1 MITACR
7 DALPLMSDYLEGAL
21 AEPTRVAFEGHLGIC
36 PRCREVLRS
45 LEIVPAIVSRAT
57 EVDAPDG
64 LADEIVERLRTTSSR
79 S

>member
-7 DALPLMSDYLEGAL
+7 DALPLMSDYLDGSL
-21 AEPTRVAFEGHLGIC
+21 ADPTRAAFEGHLGIC

-45 LEIVPAIVSRAT
+45 LELVPAIVGRAT
-57 EVDAPDG
+57 EVDAPDD
-64 LADEIVERLRTTSSR
+64 LADQIVERLRRR